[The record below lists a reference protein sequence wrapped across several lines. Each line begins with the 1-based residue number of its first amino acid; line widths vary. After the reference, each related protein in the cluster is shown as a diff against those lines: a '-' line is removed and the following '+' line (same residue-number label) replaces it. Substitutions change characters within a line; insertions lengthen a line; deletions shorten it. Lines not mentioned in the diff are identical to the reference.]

1 MQLGM
6 SESARFST
14 AEEASFRIGYPNSRP
29 RKSRIIALDPAS
41 LATLRDLAG
50 RAWNDAHFLRYV
62 EPKPLSDSLHM
73 LPVDAVLEDLDGKR
87 VNLADEIGD
96 ADVIVMV
103 TTAGATAEA
112 AEVIGNVCYVRNKLT
127 TGLVL
132 SSPEVQTEVLART
145 LASMR
150 PFAAMLVIS
159 NGAEYVGE
167 MLSAL
172 RV

>member
-14 AEEASFRIGYPNSRP
+14 AEEARFRIGYPNSRP
-29 RKSRIIALDPAS
+29 RRSRIIALDAAS
-41 LATLRDLAG
+41 LEALRDLAG
-50 RAWNDAHFLRYV
+50 GTWNDAHFLHYV
-62 EPKPLSDSLHM
+62 EPKPASDGLHM
-73 LPVDAVLEDLDGKR
+73 LPIDAVLEDLDGNR
-87 VNLADEIGD
+87 VNLVDEVAD

-103 TTAGATAEA
+103 TTAGVAAEA
-112 AEVIGNVCYVRNKLT
+112 AEVIGNACFVRNKLA

-132 SSPEVQTEVLART
+132 SAPEIPYEVLSRT
-145 LASMR
+145 LTNMR

-159 NGAEYVGE
+159 NGVEYVSG
-167 MLSAL
+167 MLNAL

>member
-14 AEEASFRIGYPNSRP
+14 AEEACFRISYPNSRP
-29 RKSRIIALDPAS
+29 RKSRIIALDSASLKTLRNLAGLTWNGARFLSYVAPKPAS
-41 LATLRDLAG
+41 DT
-50 RAWNDAHFLRYV
+50 
-62 EPKPLSDSLHM
+62 LHM
-73 LPVDAVLEDLDGKR
+73 LSVDAELEDLDGKR
-87 VNLADEIGD
+87 SSLVEELAD
-96 ADVIVMV
+96 ADVVVMV
-103 TTAGATAEA
+103 TTAGNAAEA
-112 AEVIGNVCYVRNKLT
+112 AEVIGNACFVRNKLA

-132 SSPEVQTEVLART
+132 SAPDVAYEVLSRT
-145 LASMR
+145 LSNMR

-159 NGAEYVGE
+159 NGDEYVGE

>member
-14 AEEASFRIGYPNSRP
+14 AEEARFRIGYPNSRP
-29 RKSRIIALDPAS
+29 RKSRIIALDAES
-41 LATLRDLAG
+41 LEALRDLAG
-50 RAWNDAHFLRYV
+50 QTWNDAHFLRYV
-62 EPKPLSDSLHM
+62 EARPVSDRLHM
-73 LPVDAVLEDLDGKR
+73 LPVDAVLEDFDGNR
-87 VNLADEIGD
+87 VTLVDEVAD

-103 TTAGATAEA
+103 TTAGAVAEA
-112 AEVIGNVCYVRNKLT
+112 AEVIGNACFVRNKLP

-132 SSPEVQTEVLART
+132 SAPEVPYEVLSRT
-145 LASMR
+145 LINMR

-159 NGAEYVGE
+159 NGAEYVSE

>member
-6 SESARFST
+6 SESARFSS
-14 AEEASFRIGYPNSRP
+14 AEEARFRVGYPNSRP
-29 RKSRIIALDPAS
+29 RKSRIIALDAAS
-41 LATLRDLAG
+41 FEVLVELAG
-50 RAWNDAHFLRYV
+50 REWSDAHFLGFV
-62 EPKPLSDSLHM
+62 ETKPASETLHM
-73 LPVDAVLEDLDGKR
+73 LPVDAVLKGLDGSH
-87 VNLADEIGD
+87 VNLADEVAD

-103 TTAGATAEA
+103 ATAGATAEV
-112 AEVIGNVCYVRNKLT
+112 AEVIGNACFVRNKLP

-132 SSPEVQTEVLART
+132 SAPEVSYEMLSRT
-145 LASMR
+145 LINMR

-159 NGAEYVGE
+159 NGVEYVSE

>member
-14 AEEASFRIGYPNSRP
+14 AEEARFRIAYPNSRP
-29 RKSRIIALDPAS
+29 RKSRIIALDAAS
-41 LATLRDLAG
+41 AEALRDLSG
-50 RAWNDAHFLRYV
+50 RTWNDAHFLRYV
-62 EPKPLSDSLHM
+62 EPKTVSDTLHM
-73 LPVDAVLEDLDGKR
+73 LPVDAVLEDMDGKR
-87 VNLADEIGD
+87 ANLVDEISD

-103 TTAGATAEA
+103 TTAGVVAEP
-112 AEVIGNVCYVRNKLT
+112 AEVIGNACFVRHKLA

-132 SSPEVQTEVLART
+132 SSPDVPCEVLART
-145 LASMR
+145 LATMR
-150 PFAAMLVIS
+150 PYAGMLVIS
-159 NGAEYVGE
+159 NGGEYVSE

>member
-14 AEEASFRIGYPNSRP
+14 AQEARFRIGYPNSRP

-41 LATLRDLAG
+41 LETLRDLAG
-50 RAWNDAHFLRYV
+50 LTWNDAHFLRYV
-62 EPKPLSDSLHM
+62 EPRAVSDTLHM

-87 VNLADEIGD
+87 VNLVDEVND
-96 ADVIVMV
+96 ADVVVMV
-103 TTAGATAEA
+103 TTAGAAAEA
-112 AEVIGNVCYVRNKLT
+112 AEVIGNACFVRNKLA

-132 SSPEVQTEVLART
+132 SAPDISYDVLSRT
-145 LASMR
+145 LTNMR

-159 NGAEYVGE
+159 NGVEYVGE

>member
-6 SESARFST
+6 SESARFSS
-14 AEEASFRIGYPNSRP
+14 AEEARFRISYPNSRP
-29 RKSRIIALDPAS
+29 RKSRIIALDAAS
-41 LATLRDLAG
+41 FEALRELAG
-50 RAWNDAHFLRYV
+50 REWNDAHFLGYV
-62 EPKPLSDSLHM
+62 ETKPVSDRLHM
-73 LPVDAVLEDLDGKR
+73 LPVDAVLEGLDGKR
-87 VNLADEIGD
+87 VNLVDEVAD

-112 AEVIGNVCYVRNKLT
+112 AEVIGNACFVRNKLP

-132 SSPEVQTEVLART
+132 SAPEVPYEVLSRT
-145 LASMR
+145 LINMR

-159 NGAEYVGE
+159 NGVEYVSE